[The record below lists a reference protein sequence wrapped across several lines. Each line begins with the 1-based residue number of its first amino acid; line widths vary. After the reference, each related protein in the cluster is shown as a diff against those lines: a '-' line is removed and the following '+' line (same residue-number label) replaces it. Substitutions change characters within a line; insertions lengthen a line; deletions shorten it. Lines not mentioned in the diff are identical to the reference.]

1 MEKYVIKCG
10 IMRGTGIKGKKGDVL
25 ELNSKSESVQ
35 DLVKRGWIEKVE
47 AEKVETEKVEKAKEK
62 APKKEPKKEPNK
74 K

>member
-10 IMRGTGIKGKKGDVL
+10 IMRGTGVKGKKGDVL

-47 AEKVETEKVEKAKEK
+47 EPKKEPK
-62 APKKEPKKEPNK
+62 KEAPKKEPKKK
-74 K
+74 